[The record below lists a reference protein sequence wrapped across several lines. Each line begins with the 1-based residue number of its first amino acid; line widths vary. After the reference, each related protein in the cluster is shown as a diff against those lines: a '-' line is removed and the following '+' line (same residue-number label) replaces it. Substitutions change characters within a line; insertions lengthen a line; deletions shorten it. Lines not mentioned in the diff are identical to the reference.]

1 MEYRS
6 GLPAIGR
13 SAPANRP
20 GAEYQGKQ
28 AYRVDFQV
36 LVDGGEV
43 GYIHAFEVTLWC
55 LSQA

>member
-6 GLPAIGR
+6 DLPAIGR

-28 AYRVDFQV
+28 VYRADFQV
-36 LVDGGEV
+36 LADGGEV
-43 GYIHAFEVTLWC
+43 EYIHAFEVTLWC